1 VRAGVALELEL
12 ESRRPALGVGQDG
25 VDLEQRDG

>member
-1 VRAGVALELEL
+1 VRAGVALEL

-25 VDLEQRDG
+25 VDLERRDG